1 MGRLTA
7 ELVATLVDRV
17 SGPAGKVAAALR
29 AAERQTKA
37 IARAT
42 QAGIGSRFAADLQRI
57 GASGS
62 QIDRVTRAWERYRRS
77 AGLAAD
83 ASKWTKAQV
92 NQVKAWERANIL
104 ALKNVT
110 AAQPKSAAAL
120 GARAAGG
127 GDGLTA
133 GHGALLGAAASRLGL
148 SSAAAPIA
156 VAAGGAYA
164 LNRATKQALSFE
176 QVMYEV
182 EKATDSS
189 GAAAQRYADAVLK
202 MATETGKTSAELGG
216 ILASAGFAG
225 RPKDEL
231 LDFTRYAAKATGAW
245 GTSAEATGQALA
257 EIGNIYQANQKRI
270 EEIGDAINSVADS
283 SASKETDLLDFLRR
297 SGAQAKILGIS
308 AEQTL
313 AYGAALKEVGVQ
325 SEVAATG
332 FNALLTKLA
341 TGAEDDDWNAQLKK
355 LGINTK
361 AFTATLKKDAPAA
374 ISILLA
380 SINKISDGTKKMAVL
395 KDLFGAEYAD
405 DIARLAGNLGGVDKM
420 LSLVGRKANYLGSV
434 SKSFELLKEKDF
446 NRVARFNAQM
456 ERLAIT
462 IGGPLKSVVGDIA
475 DKLSEAAEAFHRIR
489 AGENPT
495 VNNINERAR
504 LTVTDHIARQEL
516 ETGSRHE
523 YDPESRRLIDAR
535 KAMLE
540 SQAYDKKLDQ
550 YDREMSVAAKLYD
563 WSKPRG
569 KSEFNDRME
578 DTLGRIKDRRDG
590 LVTARRARDR
600 ASIELIEAEARRKGA
615 ATRMGADMTGTP
627 TPILKNSFGF
637 GVHGSTFPGGAAP
650 FSHRLPPARP
660 PSLPGAAPM
669 LKNFDDIFKPKVDV
683 SELEAAK
690 TVVGEAKAGFDALNT
705 TATPTVNLASIQAL
719 KSELLEIDGLMTR
732 IGGKAGAIRSA
743 VAGAASAA
751 TAPVT
756 RGRSDVAKATADL
769 SRSRETNQQDRPLYG

>member
-1 MGRLTA
+1 MARLTA

-17 SGPAGKVAAALR
+17 SGPAAKVAAALR

-37 IARAT
+37 ITRAT

-110 AAQPKSAAAL
+110 AAQPRSASAV

-202 MATETGKTSAELGG
+202 MATETGKTSTELGG

-297 SGAQAKILGIS
+297 SGAQAKILGIT

-341 TGAEDDDWNAQLKK
+341 TGAEDDDWNKELKK

-405 DIARLAGNLGGVDKM
+405 DIARLAGNLGGVEKM
-420 LSLVGRKANYLGSV
+420 LGLVGRKANYLGSV

-456 ERLAIT
+456 ERLSIT
-462 IGGPLKSVVGDIA
+462 VGGPLKSVVGEVA

-489 AGENPT
+489 SGESPT
-495 VNNINERAR
+495 FNAINDRAR
-504 LTVTDHIARQEL
+504 DVVDHHLAAQEVN
-516 ETGSRHE
+516 RPDVRPD
-523 YDPESRRLIDAR
+523 YDPETRRRVDAR
-535 KAMLE
+535 RALLE
-540 SQAYDKKLDQ
+540 RQAYDDRVSKLDAEIADKQ
-550 YDREMSVAAKLYD
+550 KRLDAMPGGVWSPFKPHAQRELDTVK
-563 WSKPRG
+563 SK
-569 KSEFNDRME
+569 
-578 DTLGRIKDRRDG
+578 RDG
-590 LVTARRARDR
+590 LVGAQRAVD
-600 ASIELIEAEARRKGA
+600 ELQVRLAENEAAQRGQK
-615 ATRMGADMTGTP
+615 TRMGPGMQGDKPQPITPGLIQLGRGPYGTYSP
-627 TPILKNSFGF
+627 PK
-637 GVHGSTFPGGAAP
+637 PAP
-650 FSHRLPPARP
+650 LPPPRP
-660 PSLPGAAPM
+660 ADLPGAVPA
-669 LKNFDDIFKPKVDV
+669 LKSFDEIYTPKVDT
-683 SELEAAK
+683 SQLEAARDK
-690 TVVGEAKAGFDALNT
+690 VTEAKAGFDALNT
-705 TATPTVNLASIQAL
+705 TANPTVNMASVI
-719 KSELLEIDGLMTR
+719 ELEQRLLRIDGLMTR
-732 IGGKAGAIRSA
+732 IGAKAGGIKSA
-743 VAGAASAA
+743 VASAGAEAL
-751 TAPVT
+751 P
-756 RGRSDVAKATADL
+756 RGRSEVAKATADL